1 MSMTPTK
8 PKGQKTQTLSAI
20 DRRKETIAILVMTL
34 LCLPILFIYI
44 TFFANAFIG
53 KEGGLTLSNFDF
65 LYREIRLSQYTVP
78 VIGPAFRN
86 SVLFTAAVTAA
97 EVVISCLAG
106 YALSR
111 LEFRG
116 RKTITYMLLAL
127 RLFPGMLLLIG
138 VLYVLMYMNV
148 VNSLFGVIL
157 VAIAL
162 RLPGSTFIIRNF
174 FSAVPQD
181 IENSALVDGCTRFSA
196 FFQVILHMVKPG
208 IASISLFAF
217 MSAWSNY
224 LLFNVLIF
232 SSKTPVLATYIRVL
246 SRNDQMIADYG
257 VFAAMA
263 LIYMLPV
270 LLFFF
275 ISQKQLMKGNLGGGK
290 GI

>member
-1 MSMTPTK
+1 MGATK
-8 PKGQKTQTLSAI
+8 QRKARTLSAEA
-20 DRRKETIAILVMTL
+20 RRKENIAIVAMIV
-34 LCLPILFIYI
+34 LCAPILAVYLA
-44 TFFANAFIG
+44 FFANAFIKSG
-53 KEGGLTLSNFDF
+53 EGGFTLRNFDF
-65 LYREIRLSQYTVP
+65 LYQEIRLSQYTVP
-78 VIGPAFRN
+78 KIGPAFRN
-86 SVLFTAAVTAA
+86 SVIFTVTVTVA
-97 EVVISCLAG
+97 EVIISCLAG

-111 LEFRG
+111 MEFRG
-116 RKTITYMLLAL
+116 KKIITFSLLAL

-138 VLYVLMYMNV
+138 LLYVLMYMKV
-148 VNSLFGVIL
+148 VNSLLGVIL

-174 FSAVPQD
+174 FNDIPAD
-181 IENSALVDGCTRFSA
+181 IENSALVDGCTRLSA

-224 LLFNVLIF
+224 LLFNTLIF
-232 SSKTPVLATYIRVL
+232 TSKVPVLATYIRVL

-263 LIYMLPV
+263 LVYMLPV
-270 LLFFF
+270 LIFFF